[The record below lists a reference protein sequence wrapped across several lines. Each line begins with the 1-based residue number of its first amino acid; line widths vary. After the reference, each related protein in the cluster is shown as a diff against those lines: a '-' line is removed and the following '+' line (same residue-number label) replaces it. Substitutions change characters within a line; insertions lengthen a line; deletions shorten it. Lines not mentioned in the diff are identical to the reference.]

1 VPFGGS
7 AKVCAVIIP
16 QCVSCAACT
25 RSLALAS
32 GICCRQV
39 YSKLKLTLR
48 LLLRRSKLEGG
59 LVLTSWC
66 PNAIVSFSTEFSTSD
81 FHVHAFSFGS
91 RNSSP
96 RVQYTPHQW
105 SHHQN
110 SHQPTLHVSFRKRRA
125 IANDQRHSSM
135 RANNSRF
142 VTGRCSSVPF
152 QQSRQRIATIEDHTA
167 MRRCAVPTMRRT
179 ENDGRRKEES
189 MGK

>member
-1 VPFGGS
+1 MPFGGS

-16 QCVSCAACT
+16 QCVSCSACT

-66 PNAIVSFSTEFSTSD
+66 PNSIVSFSTEFSTSD

-110 SHQPTLHVSFRKRRA
+110 SPSTNFA
-125 IANDQRHSSM
+125 
-135 RANNSRF
+135 RF
-142 VTGRCSSVPF
+142 VSQTLCD
-152 QQSRQRIATIEDHTA
+152 RQR
-167 MRRCAVPTMRRT
+167 PTT
-179 ENDGRRKEES
+179 HVHACKQ
-189 MGK
+189 